1 MNPLT
6 QMLLVGTGGFFGAVT
21 RFAVSRAVNSALG
34 TAFPWGT
41 FIINVSGSFLLAFI
55 ATLAAERL
63 LPCPDV
69 WRLSIAIG
77 FVGAYTTFSTFEYET
92 NTLLEDGSWLPALAN
107 VAGSV
112 VAGFI
117 ALRIGIAIAKRLC

>member
-1 MNPLT
+1 MNPLS
-6 QMLLVGTGGFFGAVT
+6 QMLLVGAGGFLGAVA
-21 RFAVSRAVNSALG
+21 RFAVSRTVNGILG

-41 FIINVSGSFLLAFI
+41 FLINVSGSFLLAFV

-63 LPCPDV
+63 IPYPDV

-92 NTLLEDGSWLPALAN
+92 NTLLEDGSWLPAFAN

-112 VAGFI
+112 IAGFI
-117 ALRIGIAIAKRLC
+117 ALKLGIALAKRLC